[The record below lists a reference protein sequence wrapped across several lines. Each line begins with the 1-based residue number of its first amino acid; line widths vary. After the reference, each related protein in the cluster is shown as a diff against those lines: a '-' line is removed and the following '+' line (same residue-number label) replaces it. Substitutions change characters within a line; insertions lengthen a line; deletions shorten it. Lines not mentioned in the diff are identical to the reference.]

1 MSVKRIKVT
10 CILLMFSFF
19 ICLAFLQPQDK
30 PENIFKCITI
40 SASATVFVSIL
51 YFNFLWKIKPFKDIH
66 NDILIIN
73 GKWISTI
80 TLKDQ
85 TSQIIDIK
93 INQTFD
99 SVTVYIKGPNFTAK
113 SIASSFIKE
122 PDKLTLYFIYQT
134 KELKKKDMPHT
145 PHIGTMKLQCGEK
158 ELKGFYYTDL
168 KESDSISILKVEKEE
183 KEEEN

>member
-1 MSVKRIKVT
+1 MSGKRIKVT
-10 CILLMFSFF
+10 CVLLMFSFL
-19 ICLAFLQPQDK
+19 ICLALLQPQDK

-51 YFNFLWKIKPFKDIH
+51 YFNFLWKIKPFRDIH

-93 INQTFD
+93 I
-99 SVTVYIKGPNFTAK
+99 
-113 SIASSFIKE
+113 
-122 PDKLTLYFIYQT
+122 KL
-134 KELKKKDMPHT
+134 
-145 PHIGTMKLQCGEK
+145 
-158 ELKGFYYTDL
+158 
-168 KESDSISILKVEKEE
+168 
-183 KEEEN
+183 